1 MTTHP
6 AISIVIPA
14 YNESARITA
23 TLSEVL
29 RAIRQYHWDAEVIV
43 VDDGSTDNTIE
54 IVNSFRTTAPEI
66 DLVEVSPN
74 KGKGF
79 SVRTG
84 MLRARG
90 EIVLFTDADLSA
102 PIDEARSLFD
112 AIRAGADVAIGSR
125 WLDAGRQVQ
134 RQPLYRQFFGR
145 CFNQAVRTV
154 MNLPFADTQCG
165 FKAFTRAAAHVVS
178 ELQTIER
185 WGFDPEILF
194 IARERGF
201 LIKEV
206 SVAWAHDSR
215 SKMSYLRDGV
225 RMLRDM
231 ATIRGRALL
240 GRYDRKVSP
249 VERYLHVAGQP
260 YLFTGSSDVS
270 PKLPVT
276 EKGDKVHPTYI
287 DTTLNVV
294 PLHDFD
300 NLSLLLA
307 SQAQK

>member
-54 IVNSFRTTAPEI
+54 IVNSFRATAPEI

-74 KGKGF
+74 RGKGF

-125 WLDAGRQVQ
+125 WLDAGRQVH

-154 MNLPFADTQCG
+154 MDLPYADTQCG
-165 FKAFTRAAAHVVS
+165 FKAFTRVAAHVVS

-201 LIKEV
+201 LVKEV

-215 SKMSYLRDGV
+215 SKVSYLRDGV

-231 ATIRGRALL
+231 ATIRSRALL

-249 VERYLHVAGQP
+249 VERYLEHPA
-260 YLFTGSSDVS
+260 TS
-270 PKLPVT
+270 PCEPI
-276 EKGDKVHPTYI
+276 P
-287 DTTLNVV
+287 N
-294 PLHDFD
+294 
-300 NLSLLLA
+300 
-307 SQAQK
+307 